1 MKQIQSLIREVFE
14 NYEYKMDRTGTGT
27 WSKFGTMLRWNMADG
42 FPAQTTKKLFW
53 QGVVGELLWF
63 MRGET
68 NVEVLREITFGKG
81 STRKTIWDDN
91 FENQGKSLGYTD
103 GELGPVYGYQWRNF
117 GDQGYDR
124 PGVDQLRQVIETIK
138 SNPESRRMIIS
149 AWNPV
154 DIPHMSLPPCHV
166 MMQFIV
172 HDGKLSLR
180 WDQRSVDVFL
190 GLPFNI
196 ASYAL
201 LLHIVAR
208 ITGLVPH
215 ELIMQAGDTHIY
227 DDHVEQCKEVLR
239 REPRPLPSL
248 YFPSHFKTL
257 DDFLNAEVKDFA
269 LINYTHHPVL
279 KGKMAV

>member
-1 MKQIQSLIREVFE
+1 MKQLQSLIKEVLDHS
-14 NYEYKMDRTGTGT
+14 EYKMDRTATGT
-27 WSKFGTMLRWNMADG
+27 WTKFGTMLRWNMADG
-42 FPAQTTKKLFW
+42 FPATTTKKLFW

-91 FENQGKSLGYTD
+91 FNNQGRDLGYTD
-103 GELGPVYGYQWRNF
+103 GELGPVYGFQWRNF
-117 GDQGYDR
+117 GEDGR
-124 PGVDQLRQVIETIK
+124 CRGVDQLKQVIEQIQN
-138 SNPESRRMIIS
+138 NPDSRRLIVS

-172 HDGKLSLR
+172 YDGKLSLR

-208 ITGLVPH
+208 ITGLIPH
-215 ELIMQAGDTHIY
+215 ELIMQAGDTHVY
-227 DDHVEQCKEVLR
+227 DDHVDQCAEMLR
-239 REPRPLPSL
+239 REPRKLPEL

-257 DDFLNAEVKDFA
+257 DDFLNADVKDFV
-269 LINYTHHPVL
+269 LINYIHHPAL